1 MDEQGIGTAEEHT
14 SLVDEPGVGLTDLVQ
29 SEIDPASGSNS
40 NVHGKDGS
48 PEDWFWVNNGDQV
61 IEGSGEPPVWYNS
74 KTFKSVEDQ
83 AKAHPELRKLY
94 NDKLKGLSGAPE
106 EGYKYDMPEDFAKK
120 GYEYNTENP
129 YYQDFLDLARTN
141 GVSQELVEQM
151 TDLLVESENVSR
163 ETFSDRQEET
173 QNQHLNELTNGDRE
187 GFEQAVRVAS
197 NNPNVDKGALNVLLE
212 ELNTSDAIKA
222 FTALVSPD
230 QYSRLPGPEVA
241 SVRDSGARQ
250 NQLRERLAG
259 LQHLRGKALEDEKS
273 SVYAAYADEYPG
285 EKYFG

>member
-1 MDEQGIGTAEEHT
+1 MDEQGIGTTEEHT
-14 SLVDEPGVGLTDLVQ
+14 SLVDEPGIGLTDLVQ
-29 SEIDPASGSNS
+29 SETDPAATSNN
-40 NVHGKDGS
+40 NVHGKAGDR
-48 PEDWFWVNNGDQV
+48 EEWFWVNNDDQV
-61 IEGSGEPPVWYNS
+61 LEGKGEAPVWYNS
-74 KTFKSVEDQ
+74 KTFKSVEEQ

-94 NDKLKGLSGAPE
+94 NDKLKGMSGAPE
-106 EGYKYDMPEDFAKK
+106 EGYKYDMPEDFVSK
-120 GYEYNTENP
+120 GYEYDVENP

-163 ETFSDRQEET
+163 GTMMERREET
-173 QNQHLNELTNGDRE
+173 QNHQLSSLTNGDKE
-187 GFEQAVRVAS
+187 GFEHAVRTAS
-197 NNPNVDKGALNVLLE
+197 NNPNVDKQALNVLLE
-212 ELNTSDAIKA
+212 ELNTADAIKA
-222 FTALVSPD
+222 FTSLVRPE
-230 QYSRLPGPEVA
+230 QYSRLPGPDVA

-259 LQHLRGKALEDEKS
+259 LANLRGQALEDEKR